1 MSSNPSLRDLYN
13 PPSSAWAFIPPPS
26 PMQNASVPAPAP
38 AATSYQ
44 WTTRPA
50 HNSIFDLSPSLDL
63 SEPSSLDVSLLLRSL
78 FASAL
83 LQYTSTALVM
93 PLEVGKLLLQIQ
105 WIPKDAP
112 APSSHIYEEEEEE
125 ETLSDS
131 TNEDESYFADPAA
144 SHTKYPAPK
153 PVDDQGYVI
162 RTSVLEDGTRP
173 EYIIPVGSMNG
184 TWDMVKRVATFRGE
198 GWLSLW
204 KGLLT
209 SCIHDVLFS
218 NVQPLVDNIIHSMF
232 LSSAAG
238 LYRPP
243 LLLPVASHVI
253 TGFLL
258 SPLDLVRTRLVAQ
271 SAMQRYRTYTGPFD
285 ALRQIIAQEGGIR
298 SIYFHPQLLIPTIL
312 DNGLRPLLHIL
323 MPTLIAP
330 RLGFG
335 PHVAPDTSPIAWAF
349 AQVLGSMAS
358 LLITLP
364 IETVRRRL
372 QVQTRGTA
380 KALRTCA
387 ETRPVPYNGVVDAL
401 WHIVTE
407 ERSDLPIKRKSKPR
421 KQQAEH
427 AEENDS
433 NDLLAEKQD
442 ESRWLRNTGI
452 GQLYR
457 GMRMRVGVSVIV
469 LLLTTFG
476 GQQEVDGGWAEL

>member
-1 MSSNPSLRDLYN
+1 
-13 PPSSAWAFIPPPS
+13 
-26 PMQNASVPAPAP
+26 MQNASTPAPAGS
-38 AATSYQ
+38 ATTSYE

-50 HNSIFDLSPSLDL
+50 HNSIFDLSPSLDF
-63 SEPSSLDVSLLLRSL
+63 SEPSSLDVPLLLRSL
-78 FASAL
+78 VASAL

-105 WIPKDAP
+105 WIPKDTP
-112 APSSHIYEEEEEE
+112 APSSEVHEQEEEE

-144 SHTKYPAPK
+144 SHIKYPAPK

-184 TWDMVKRVATFRGE
+184 TWDMVKRVAVFRGE

-218 NVQPLVDNIIHSMF
+218 NVQPLVDSLMHSVF

-258 SPLDLVRTRLVAQ
+258 SPLDLVRTRLIAQ
-271 SAMQRYRTYTGPFD
+271 SVMQRHRMYTGPFD
-285 ALRQIIAQEGGIR
+285 ALRQIIVQEGGIR
-298 SIYFHPQLLIPTIL
+298 SIYCHPQLLIPTIL

-330 RLGFG
+330 QLGFG
-335 PHVAPDTSPIAWAF
+335 PHVAPDTNPVAWAF
-349 AQVLGSMAS
+349 AQVLGSVAS

-380 KALRTCA
+380 KALRTCV

-407 ERSDLPIKRKSKPR
+407 ERSDLPIKPRSKAR
-421 KQQAEH
+421 RRQAEH

-433 NDLLAEKQD
+433 NDLFVEKQD
-442 ESRWLRNTGI
+442 GSGWLRNTGI

-457 GMRMRVGVSVIV
+457 GMRMRLGVSVVV